1 MNQAFDF
8 NRWGLLVRKHW
19 GDNRNKYTLSLIAVA
34 SLLLLWYGFLLL
46 VDGRGPME
54 REGQIVTYYVGLFLT
69 GSLYASLL
77 FGDLANKPK
86 AINFLSVPASHLEKV
101 LCMALYC
108 VLIYFV
114 CYTVIFYAV
123 DFIMLKVYNAV
134 QLAKWEKAPFLHAPG
149 SVFKPETI
157 ANVFYMFDEHP
168 HPGSNPLNMLS
179 FILLL
184 FFGVQGAYALGSIY
198 FPAYSFIKTTITL
211 LLLILFFIFL
221 CAKVLSPILP
231 EGGFSGS
238 LTEFNLLGPRQ
249 EWGWRVIQLPS
260 WTDDVFFGFFKFVL
274 APVFWLATY
283 FRLKEKEV

>member
-19 GDNRNKYTLSLIAVA
+19 SDNRNKYTLSLIAVA
-34 SLLLLWYGFLLL
+34 ALLLLWYGFLLL

-54 REGQIVTYYVGLFLT
+54 HNGQIITYYAGLFLT

-77 FGDLANKPK
+77 FSDLANKPK

-123 DFIMLKVYNAV
+123 DFIMVKVYNAV
-134 QLAKWEKAPFLHAPG
+134 QLAKWEKAPFHTPG
-149 SVFKPETI
+149 SVFTPETI
-157 ANVFYMFDEHP
+157 ANVFYRFEKDTN
-168 HPGSNPLNMLS
+168 GNPFNTLT

-184 FFGVQGAYALGSIY
+184 FFAVQGAYASGSIY
-198 FPAYSFIKTTITL
+198 FPTYSFIKTTITL

-231 EGGFSGS
+231 EGSFSGQ
-238 LTEFNLLGPRQ
+238 LTEFNLPGPNH
-249 EWGWRVIQLPS
+249 EWGQRMIKLPS
-260 WTDDVFFGFFKFVL
+260 WTDDVFFGFFKFVI
-274 APVFWLATY
+274 APVFWLITY

>member
-34 SLLLLWYGFLLL
+34 ALLFLWYGFLLL
-46 VDGRGPME
+46 VDGRGPMG

-86 AINFLSVPASHLEKV
+86 AINFLSVPASQLEKV

-114 CYTVIFYAV
+114 CYTVIFYVV

-134 QLAKWEKAPFLHAPG
+134 QLAKWEKAPFHTQG
-149 SVFKPETI
+149 SVFTPETI
-157 ANVFYMFDEHP
+157 ANVFYRFEKDVN
-168 HPGSNPLNMLS
+168 GNPFNTLT

-184 FFGVQGAYALGSIY
+184 FFAAQGAYALGSIY
-198 FPAYSFIKTTITL
+198 FPTYSFIKTTITL

-231 EGGFSGS
+231 EGGFSGA
-238 LTEFNLLGPRQ
+238 LTEFNLLGPNK

-260 WTDDVFFGFFKFVL
+260 WTDEVFFGFFKFVI
-274 APVFWLATY
+274 APVFWLVTY